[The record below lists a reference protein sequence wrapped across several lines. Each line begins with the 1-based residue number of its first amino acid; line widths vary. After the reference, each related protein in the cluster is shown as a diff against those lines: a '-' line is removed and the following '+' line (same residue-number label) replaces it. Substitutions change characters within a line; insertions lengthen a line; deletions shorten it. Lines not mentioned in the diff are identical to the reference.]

1 MATSDGS
8 GPRLLV
14 VEDQPDLRRLIPRV
28 LSARG
33 FQVKAAGS
41 GEEAVE
47 ILDTWPEP
55 DMVLTDLS
63 LPYMDG
69 TALARHVGERWPAT
83 RIGFM
88 SGYDS
93 VADVEVSEFGHIPLL
108 DKPFTIDGLVA
119 FVQSCL
125 DSDAASSS
133 TA

>member
-1 MATSDGS
+1 MATPEST

-28 LSARG
+28 LTARG
-33 FQVKAAGS
+33 YQVKAAGS

-47 ILDTWPEP
+47 ILADWPEP
-55 DMVLTDLS
+55 DMLLTDLS

-69 TALARHVGERWPAT
+69 TALARHVGSQSPST

-93 VADVEVSEFGHIPLL
+93 VAEVEVSEFGHIPLL

-119 FVQSCL
+119 FVESCL
-125 DSDAASSS
+125 NSDSAP

>member
-1 MATSDGS
+1 MAPSDAS

-28 LSARG
+28 LTARG
-33 FQVKAAGS
+33 YEVKAAGS

-47 ILDTWPEP
+47 ILDSWPEP

-69 TALARHVGERWPAT
+69 TALARHVGEKWPNT

-93 VADVEVSEFGHIPLL
+93 VAEVEVTEFGHIPLL

-119 FVQSCL
+119 FVESCL
-125 DSDAASSS
+125 KSDPTSS
-133 TA
+133 AKA

>member
-1 MATSDGS
+1 MPASEPT
-8 GPRLLV
+8 GPRLLI

-33 FQVKAAGS
+33 YQVRAAGS
-41 GEEAVE
+41 GEGAIEMLAE
-47 ILDTWPEP
+47 GPEP

-69 TALARHVGERWPAT
+69 TALARYVGSKWPNT

-93 VADVEVSEFGHIPLL
+93 VAEVEMSEFGHIPLL

-119 FVQSCL
+119 FVESCL
-125 DSDAASSS
+125 TNDDA
-133 TA
+133 TGV

>member
-1 MATSDGS
+1 MANPDPS

-28 LSARG
+28 LTARG
-33 FQVKAAGS
+33 YQVKAAGS

-47 ILDTWPEP
+47 ILADWPEP
-55 DMVLTDLS
+55 DMLLTDLS

-69 TALARHVGERWPAT
+69 TALARHVGTASPTT

-93 VADVEVSEFGHIPLL
+93 VAEVEISEFGHIPLL

-119 FVQSCL
+119 FVESCL
-125 DSDAASSS
+125 NSDPAPSL
-133 TA
+133 